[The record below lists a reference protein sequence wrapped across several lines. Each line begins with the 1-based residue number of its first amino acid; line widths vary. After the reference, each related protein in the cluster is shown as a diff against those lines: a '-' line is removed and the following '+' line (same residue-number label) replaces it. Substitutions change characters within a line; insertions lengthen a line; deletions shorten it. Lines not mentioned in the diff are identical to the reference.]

1 MLNLLFTFNP
11 EHPVFAKD
19 YVKPR
24 PQDEDVGGVAN
35 LALVRND
42 DGFFDDLPMY
52 SGTGSKRARI
62 INLATTVANPDDV
75 KLAKLARQKEK
86 IEANMQK
93 IQEKRTNAVA
103 SEIDLAAFD
112 MAIDLS
118 APGQVVEH
126 SHMQPSD
133 DVS

>member
-24 PQDEDVGGVAN
+24 PQDEDVGVAN
-35 LALVRND
+35 LAQVRND

-62 INLATTVANPDDV
+62 INLATTVANLDVV
-75 KLAKLARQKEK
+75 KLAKLARQKKK

-103 SEIDLAAFD
+103 SEIDLAAFE
-112 MAIDLS
+112 MAINLS

>member
-112 MAIDLS
+112 MAINLS

>member
-24 PQDEDVGGVAN
+24 PQDEDVGVAN
-35 LALVRND
+35 LAQVRND

-62 INLATTVANPDDV
+62 INLAATVANPDEV
-75 KLAKLARQKEK
+75 KLAKLARRKEK
-86 IEANMQK
+86 IEAHMRK
-93 IQEKRTNAVA
+93 IQERRTDAVGD
-103 SEIDLAAFD
+103 EIDLAAFD

-133 DVS
+133 DVT